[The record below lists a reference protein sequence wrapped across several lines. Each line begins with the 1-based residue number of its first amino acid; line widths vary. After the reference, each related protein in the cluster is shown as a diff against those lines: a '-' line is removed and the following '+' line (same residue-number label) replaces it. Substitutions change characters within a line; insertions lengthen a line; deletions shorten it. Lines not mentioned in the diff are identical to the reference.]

1 MTAFHRVSLPDG
13 LEVWA
18 PSPLEAAVL
27 YREIVTERTYVQQG
41 ISLPDGAV
49 VFDVGANIGLFTV
62 YVARTV
68 PGARIHAFEPIPDLF
83 DALTRN
89 LADHAPQAQAHHVG
103 LAARAGEAI
112 FTFDRFMTLG
122 ATMYPD
128 VWKGGADRSA
138 SLASWVVGAI
148 ADMHHVQPTRVTGM
162 LMAVARNPIGR
173 VALIVAAV
181 PVLAVMTARQRIF
194 LKRHRC
200 RLQTLSSVLAQS
212 GVGAVDLVKIDVEGA
227 EEEVLRGIA
236 DDDWPRLRQF
246 VIEVHDIEGRAGR
259 LAGMLDARGYRTVR
273 KREDWALHALLGI
286 STLYAVRP

>member
-27 YREIVTERTYVQQG
+27 YREIVTERTYQQQG

-49 VFDVGANIGLFTV
+49 IFDVGANIGLFSI

-68 PGARIHAFEPIPDLF
+68 PGARIHAFEPIPELF
-83 DALTRN
+83 DTLTRN
-89 LADHAPQAQAHHVG
+89 LADHAPQAHAHNVG

-112 FTFDRFMTLG
+112 FAFDRFMTLG

-128 VWKGGADRSA
+128 VWSGGADRRA
-138 SLASWVVGAI
+138 SIASWVVGAI
-148 ADMHHVQPTRVTGM
+148 SDIHKVQPTRVTGM
-162 LMAVARNPIGR
+162 LMAAARNPIGR
-173 VALIVAAV
+173 AALIAAAV
-181 PVLAVMTARQRIF
+181 PALAWTTVRQRIF

-200 RLQTLSSVLAQS
+200 RLQTLSSALAES
-212 GVGAVDLVKIDVEGA
+212 GVGGVDLVKIDVEGA
-227 EEEVLRGIA
+227 EEDVLRGIA

-246 VIEVHDIEGRAGR
+246 VIEVHDIDGRTDR
-259 LAGMLDARGYRTVR
+259 LAGMLDTRGYRTVR